1 MIKKS
6 LLFPVESKTIHR
18 NESGIIEFETLA
30 IISTFTLRLIGL
42 VFGMI
47 IGCLIEPERHLFM
60 FNRLNIFHLNWLAF
74 LTITVLDT
82 ISMIIMP
89 LNLPFI
95 AMFINVIRSSICGI
109 QLFLLLYAL
118 FDIKIDP
125 LEEKEAKRYVQLYL
139 IMFISGFVSGLS
151 LSLYFYSDLFINND
165 ISTVQSFIRSIIVC
179 RIFLSLNWS
188 TLSYLIW
195 HGVASIHE
203 QNVVRGVDF
212 EEFLANY
219 AIEND
224 CTRYITL
231 NCVALSCQMRPGIN
245 VDNHLDEDNFSIRT
259 VEGWQKT
266 GFAIIG
272 TIQFALAFHLCISY
286 PVGCSIWPQKYYP
299 RFLSGK

>member
-1 MIKKS
+1 MYYYD
-6 LLFPVESKTIHR
+6 LLVYCYSVWVDSRFRPSVLPGSKNLKPTHR
-18 NESGIIEFETLA
+18 KVTRYSQVW
-30 IISTFTLRLIGL
+30 STF
-42 VFGMI
+42 
-47 IGCLIEPERHLFM
+47 
-60 FNRLNIFHLNWLAF
+60 
-74 LTITVLDT
+74 
-82 ISMIIMP
+82 
-89 LNLPFI
+89 
-95 AMFINVIRSSICGI
+95 
-109 QLFLLLYAL
+109 
-118 FDIKIDP
+118 
-125 LEEKEAKRYVQLYL
+125 
-139 IMFISGFVSGLS
+139 
-151 LSLYFYSDLFINND
+151 
-165 ISTVQSFIRSIIVC
+165 
-179 RIFLSLNWS
+179 
-188 TLSYLIW
+188 SYLIW

-231 NCVALSCQMRPGIN
+231 NCVVLACQMRPGIN